1 MIYYVSFEESFM
13 SDITLGLDI
22 GSNSIGWALLDTEGE
37 KVVDCGVRIFP
48 EGVDRNT
55 KGAEISKCA
64 NRREARLARRNRWRK
79 AMRKDKLVRLLQ
91 RNDLLPKC
99 DIEILELMNIN
110 PYSLR
115 AKGLKEKLS
124 RHEIGR
130 AIFHLNQRRG
140 FWSNRKSTTKSED
153 SIVKKKAT
161 ELDNKIQESNCKTL
175 GEYLASLDRD
185 ENRIRG
191 WYTFR
196 SMYEYEFDKLWEKQ
210 IEFYDD
216 LTTELGAEIKNT
228 IFFQRPL
235 KPCDELIGDCECEQG
250 QKHCPK
256 ASYYARRFRILQDI
270 NNLRIHNPDGTEQEL
285 TNDQRQF
292 ILDELW
298 SKKEVKFSALRKK
311 LDLLE
316 TQLFN
321 LEEGS
326 ADKKEPKLKGD
337 EFNAQLKSILKK
349 QFAELSTA
357 DILEINE
364 IIIDNN
370 FSDEKVIEILTNQH
384 SFSSEQAEKAADI
397 SLPSKYANHSVLALQ
412 KLLPYMEKGMLVH
425 QAKEVVYG
433 KPESIKDN
441 VKSVSKLPSPEDL
454 RNPIVNRALVE
465 MRKVVNT
472 ILREY
477 GKPCSI
483 YVEMARDIKSSKEQ
497 RDKNRLQQWKNE
509 QANKEARDELI
520 KMRINK
526 PSRDDII
533 KYKLWQECG
542 KVCPYTGKP
551 ISQNALF
558 GEHPEFQIEH
568 IIPYSRSL
576 DDSYMNKTLCWVHEN
591 IDKGNKTPYEY
602 YAESKPEQFEKIQ
615 QRIAVLP
622 YAKRKRFW
630 QKEVELDSF
639 VQRQLNDTRYIN
651 KKTVEYLKMLGVTV
665 MGTRGQ
671 ATSELRHQWGLN
683 NILDYTGA
691 GLKNRDDHRHHAVDA
706 AVTAV
711 TRNKHLHALAGSKY
725 VAAGERGLELDPPW
739 EKFREQLE
747 EKVNQINVSHR
758 VSRKVSGQLHE
769 ETSYGLTGIKDSK
782 GQDIF
787 VYKKPLEALTIAMVN
802 KIVDPVVK
810 QMIINRLSEFGVDP
824 EKKGSIPKEVW
835 KEPLYMKSK
844 KGKGPLIK
852 KVRIRDVFNNMIFIN
867 DENGKPYR
875 AVAPGNN
882 HHIEI
887 FEYEDKKRQVKRDA
901 KVVTL
906 YEAISRLRK
915 KEPVICRDYGDNKKF
930 ICSLAQNEMVMLA
943 DKDGD
948 MDLYRV
954 QKMNINKQIYFRHH
968 TAANIDN
975 DSQLIR
981 KQATLFNGDKVTVDP
996 IGRIFPAND

>member
-1 MIYYVSFEESFM
+1 M

-48 EGVDRNT
+48 EGVDRDT

-64 NRREARLARRNRWRK
+64 NRREARSARRNRWRK

-91 RNDLLPKC
+91 RNDLLPQS
-99 DIEILELMNIN
+99 DIEILDLMNVD
-110 PYSLR
+110 PYLLR

-153 SIVKKKAT
+153 GIVKKKAT
-161 ELDNKIQESNCKTL
+161 ELDNKIQEANCQTL

-210 IEFYDD
+210 IEYDSD
-216 LTTELGAEIKNT
+216 LTSETGCEIKNT

-235 KPCDELIGDCECEQG
+235 KPCDDLIGDCELENG
-250 QKHCPK
+250 HKHCPK
-256 ASYYARRFRILQDI
+256 ASYYARRFRILQDV
-270 NNLRIHNPDGTEQEL
+270 NNLKIHNPDGTELEL
-285 TNDQRQF
+285 TNDQRQI

-298 SKKEVKFSALRKK
+298 SKKEAKFSALRKK
-311 LDLLE
+311 LDMFE

-337 EFNAQLKSILKK
+337 EFNSQLKNILKK
-349 QFAELSTA
+349 QFTELSTA
-357 DILEINE
+357 DIIEINE
-364 IIIDNN
+364 IVIDNN
-370 FSDEKVIEILTNQH
+370 FSDEKVIEILVNQH
-384 SFSSEQAEKAADI
+384 SFSLEQAEKAVDI

-425 QAKEVVYG
+425 QAKEAVYG
-433 KPESIKDN
+433 KPESKKEN
-441 VKSVSKLPSPEDL
+441 TKSVNKLPSPDDL

-477 GKPCSI
+477 GKPDSI
-483 YVEMARDIKSSKEQ
+483 YVEMAREIKSSKEQ
-497 RDKNRLQQWKNE
+497 RKKIHFDNENNRKENE
-509 QANKEARDELI
+509 KAREELI
-520 KMRINK
+520 KMKITK

-533 KYKLWQECG
+533 KYKLWIECG
-542 KVCPYTGKP
+542 TKCPYTGKM

-558 GEHPEFQIEH
+558 GTQPEFQIEH

-576 DDSYMNKTLCWVHEN
+576 DDSCMNKTLCDVHEN
-591 IDKGNKTPYEY
+591 IKKGNKTPYEY
-602 YAESKPEQFEKIQ
+602 YAESKPQEFEQIL
-615 QRIAVLP
+615 QRIKVLP
-622 YAKRKRFW
+622 YHKRKKFW

-639 VQRQLNDTRYIN
+639 IQRQLNDTRYIN
-651 KKTVEYLKMLGVTV
+651 KKTVEYLKMLGIPVI
-665 MGTRGQ
+665 GTRGQ

-691 GLKNRDDHRHHAVDA
+691 GLKNRDDHRHHAIDA

-711 TRNKHLHALAGSKY
+711 TRNKHLQALAGSKY
-725 VAAGERGLELDPPW
+725 VPAGEKGLEFGPPW

-782 GQDIF
+782 GQDVF
-787 VYKKPLEALTIAMVN
+787 VYKKPLETLTIAMVN

-810 QMIINRLSEFGVDP
+810 QIIIDRLSEFDVDP
-824 EKKGSIPKEVW
+824 EKKGSIPKETW

-887 FEYEDKKRQVKRDA
+887 FEYKDKKGQVKRDA

-906 YEAISRLRK
+906 YEAMSRLRK
-915 KEPVICRDYGDNKKF
+915 KEPVICRDYGDDKVF
-930 ICSLAQNEMVMLA
+930 ICSLAQNEMVMMEMEDGTYSLHRIQKLIQDGRIVLRPHTFA
-943 DKDGD
+943 GKVSESDKPP
-948 MDLYRV
+948 
-954 QKMNINKQIYFRHH
+954 
-968 TAANIDN
+968 
-975 DSQLIR
+975 LIQR
-981 KQATLFNGDKVTVDP
+981 KNYNTLKGYKVSVDP